1 VPPGYSPVP
10 ARGEFGL
17 RQASAGG
24 FAFSEAR
31 YPPGLRIGRHA
42 HERPLVTV
50 VLGGGFEENGP
61 GRADSCAPGSLI
73 LRPAGA
79 PHADAVGRSG
89 SHNLEIELDTGRLAT
104 SRSLARFAD
113 EPWCSPDPRLS
124 RLGHE
129 IQAELGDEDDD
140 VRPLALEGLALEL
153 LAACARERRRPDR
166 DGSGWLRRAEERL
179 RASFREPPGL
189 EALAAE
195 AGVHPVNF
203 VRAFRARFGAPP
215 GDYVRGLK
223 VEWAARVLASTA
235 RPLAEIALAAGF
247 ADQSHFTRVFRR
259 RTGVT
264 PARYRRDRRGRTSDE
279 VAGAAPGR
287 HDDEGEKT

>member
-1 VPPGYSPVP
+1 MPAGFSPVP

-31 YPPGLRIGRHA
+31 YPPCLRIGRHA

-50 VLGGGFEENGP
+50 VLGGGFDEIGP
-61 GRADSCAPGSLI
+61 GRSASCASGSLI

-79 PHADAVGRSG
+79 LHADAIGRSG
-89 SHNLEIELDTGRLAT
+89 THNLEIEIDADRLST
-104 SRSLARFAD
+104 SRSLARLTD
-113 EPWCSPDPRLS
+113 EPWWSPDPRLA

-129 IQAELGDEDDD
+129 IETELAADDD

-153 LAACARERRRPDR
+153 LAACVREHRRPDHE
-166 DGSGWLRRAEERL
+166 GSGWLRRAEERL

-189 EALAAE
+189 DALAAE
-195 AGVHPVNF
+195 AGVHPVHF

-215 GDYVRGLK
+215 GAYVRGLK
-223 VEWAARVLASTA
+223 VEWAAGVVASTT
-235 RPLAEIALAAGF
+235 RPLAEIALEAGF
-247 ADQSHFTRVFRR
+247 ADQSHFTRVFRQK
-259 RTGVT
+259 TGVT
-264 PARYRRDRRGRTSDE
+264 PARYRRDREGRTTDVSD
-279 VAGAAPGR
+279 GP
-287 HDDEGEKT
+287 